1 MQTLDTINLGQTPN
15 DGAGDEHRTAFQKVN
30 ANFGKVVEGIGEV
43 GDAAQ
48 AASQLASEAIP
59 AVEIGVAGGVAPL
72 DDAGKVPAEHLPELE
87 EFIPM
92 AQKGAPEGVAT
103 LGVDGK
109 VTPGQLPNA
118 VDAIPLAQKG
128 LPGGVATLDTE
139 GLVPEDQLP
148 DFSFVPQAEKG
159 EPGGVATLDV
169 DGLVPENQLPPIP
182 SGPAVG
188 TPNWWPLRTSIP
200 AGQLP
205 LDGQEVNRATYPD
218 LTAMVVAGTLPV
230 VAEATWQG
238 DPTQRGKYTLGDGST
253 TIRVPDMN
261 GKAAGS
267 LGAVFRR
274 GDGEMSAG
282 TNGLIQRDALQN
294 LTGAMTTRSGAGG
307 VGALV
312 SSSGAFQSAT
322 KATGSGIGFIAYA
335 AGDGAGDQTTFD
347 ASRVA
352 RTAAETRPLNVTG
365 VWTVHAFGA
374 VVNPGSVDA
383 AQLASDLAA
392 LDAEFQTLVG
402 QIEFT
407 IIYPNGGSEASPA
420 NIAINSQY
428 VLTNPFPGHHVILEP
443 EVLYEGN
450 WGNPGWWSGDANMA
464 GIRATMRNNSIIL
477 STAKNALGIGYPLGG
492 GAFTYTGS
500 TGIGVAGL
508 PARIKVWK
516 VKGAVA

>member
-15 DGAGDEHRTAFQKVN
+15 DGTGDEHRTAFQKVN

-72 DDAGKVPAEHLPELE
+72 DDAGKIPAEHLPEQE
-87 EFIPM
+87 GFIPM

-128 LPGGVATLDTE
+128 QPGGVATLDTE

-148 DFSFVPQAEKG
+148 DLSFVRQAEKG

-169 DGLVPENQLPPIP
+169 DGLVPENQLPPVP

-205 LDGQEVNRATYPD
+205 LDGQEVNRATYPE

-230 VAEATWQG
+230 VADATWQS
-238 DPTQRGKYTLGDGST
+238 DPTQRGMYTLGDGST

-261 GKAAGS
+261 GQSAGS

-274 GDGEMSAG
+274 GDGALSAETG
-282 TNGLIQRDALQN
+282 GLLQRDALQN
-294 LTGAMTTRSGAGG
+294 VTGSFETRRLDITGLPIVVTSASGSGAMSINDSGPSRDRIAVGTGAPLA
-307 VGALV
+307 
-312 SSSGAFQSAT
+312 SAVVN
-322 KATGSGIGFIAYA
+322 
-335 AGDGAGDQTTFD
+335 FD
-347 ASRVA
+347 ASLVA
-352 RTAAETRPLNVTG
+352 RTATETRSLNVTG

-383 AQLASDLAA
+383 AQLASDLATTQAELATLQTETAA
-392 LDAEFQTLVG
+392 LQVSMFGGTG
-402 QIEFT
+402 QVIEDVT
-407 IIYPNGGSEASPA
+407 ASRA
-420 NIAINSQY
+420 FD
-428 VLTNPFPGHHVILEP
+428 LTVYTN
-443 EVLYEGN
+443 
-450 WGNPGWWSGDANMA
+450 
-464 GIRATMRNNSIIL
+464 
-477 STAKNALGIGYPLGG
+477 STARPIVVYVGFSLSGSGIAEVQIRPPASGTWGPGCVLGWPSNIGGLSMSCVIPS
-492 GAFTYTGS
+492 GASYRFQKGS
-500 TGIGVAGL
+500 AATINN
-508 PARIKVWK
+508 
-516 VKGAVA
+516 VKEYR